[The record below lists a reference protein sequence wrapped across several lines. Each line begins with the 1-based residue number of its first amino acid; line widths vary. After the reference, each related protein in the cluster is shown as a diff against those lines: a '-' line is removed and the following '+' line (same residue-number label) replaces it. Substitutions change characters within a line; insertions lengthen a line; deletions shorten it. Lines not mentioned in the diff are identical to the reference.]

1 MGEWPVTDIMDE
13 GRADDQ
19 LPFIRREHQ
28 LPCHDISKIH
38 GPKGVFEAGMIGT
51 WIHEEGKSELPDIAK
66 PLDCRSIED
75 RKCITRYLNVAMN
88 RVLDDLH
95 LATYTVLISA

>member
-28 LPCHDISKIH
+28 LPCHDIGKIH
-38 GPKGVFEAGMIGT
+38 GPQGVFEPGVICSR
-51 WIHEEGKSELPDIAK
+51 IHEVRKSELPDIAK
-66 PLDCRSIED
+66 PLECRSIEY

-95 LATYTVLISA
+95 LAT